1 MSIGKILNSL
11 LLVTKSWTV
20 AGAELLGL
28 KKRFSLSDENLL
40 LKLIKMTLQKI
51 ITFSGKSVI
60 EFGFFE
66 QLVPVLF
73 SVDSSWKI
81 YIGDLRLWLALE
93 TENLQV

>member
-1 MSIGKILNSL
+1 
-11 LLVTKSWTV
+11 
-20 AGAELLGL
+20 
-28 KKRFSLSDENLL
+28 
-40 LKLIKMTLQKI
+40 MTLQKI

>member
-1 MSIGKILNSL
+1 MDEYRENIELTSL
-11 LLVTKSWTV
+11 GDKKLDSRRGRV
-20 AGAELLGL
+20 AGAEKKILTLGW
-28 KKRFSLSDENLL
+28 
-40 LKLIKMTLQKI
+40 KLVIKTDQNDLA
-51 ITFSGKSVI
+51 GKSVI

-81 YIGDLRLWLALE
+81 YIGDLRLWLAFE

>member
-1 MSIGKILNSL
+1 M
-11 LLVTKSWTV
+11 
-20 AGAELLGL
+20 
-28 KKRFSLSDENLL
+28 
-40 LKLIKMTLQKI
+40 
-51 ITFSGKSVI
+51 TFSGKSVI

-73 SVDSSWKI
+73 SVDSSWKFL